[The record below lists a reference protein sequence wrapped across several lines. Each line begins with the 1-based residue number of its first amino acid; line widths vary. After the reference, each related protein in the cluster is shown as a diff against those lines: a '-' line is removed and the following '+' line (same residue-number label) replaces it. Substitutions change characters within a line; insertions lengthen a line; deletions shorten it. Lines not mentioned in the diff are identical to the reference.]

1 MQVYLNS
8 RHVNHPKVIK
18 GAFSP
23 TNLSTL
29 LPGVSTHMGAECY
42 CICVAAHAHTCTRTR
57 PCVKWSNSQENL
69 RLSEGKTHTHT
80 HTLHEYGA
88 KRQNEKNPLIHWKH
102 LGEHTH
108 THTRSQ
114 LWGHDS
120 FHSRLQLH
128 ISRKRDFTLNFST
141 HSFRRRRKTE
151 GRARAD
157 KNTSE
162 HISIFGSW

>member
-1 MQVYLNS
+1 M
-8 RHVNHPKVIK
+8 
-18 GAFSP
+18 
-23 TNLSTL
+23 L
-29 LPGVSTHMGAECY
+29 LHLRR
-42 CICVAAHAHTCTRTR
+42 CTRTHMHTHKALNGAIHR
-57 PCVKWSNSQENL
+57 KISGSV
-69 RLSEGKTHTHT
+69 RGKHTHT